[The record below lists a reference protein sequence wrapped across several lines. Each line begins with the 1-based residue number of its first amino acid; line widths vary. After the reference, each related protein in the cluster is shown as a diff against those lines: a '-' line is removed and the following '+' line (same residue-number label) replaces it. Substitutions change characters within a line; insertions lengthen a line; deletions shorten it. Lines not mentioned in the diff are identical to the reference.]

1 MERLDIT
8 AAPERPNIE
17 ASIHF
22 ARYAI
27 AKNLVKGKK
36 VLDLACGEGYGSF
49 LLKQAGADHVVGVDV
64 CLETVQRAQKAFGG
78 VGLEF
83 IAADASSIK
92 EIFPSGG
99 FDVVVSIETV
109 EHLAVPESFLKA
121 LACVAGSDAVIIVS
135 CPNDYWYFPDE
146 SLRNPHHLRKFRF
159 EEFQRITTAALGNNV
174 RWSLGTG
181 VFGFGSTPLSVPG
194 EFCRVPDSWMSYV
207 DAGGG
212 YLVSGESS
220 LGLSPSNCSYF
231 VGVWNAPTVSSGL
244 AVFPVSMDDYVSMV
258 EAQEGGL
265 RAARADSAELRLGL
279 DARTKDVETLR
290 SALSATQGERN
301 SLLAAVDSI
310 RADHAALQDALSASR
325 SERQSIEQSLQ
336 SFWMERGAVQEA
348 LDKSLVDNALV
359 KSALNA
365 TSASLDILNE
375 KLVLAQREKRQLGLR
390 LQAALVENETI
401 RDALFAVKAGAQ
413 AERNEREKAQAVF
426 DVKLN
431 SIHQNHRTLGLRFH
445 AVQSE
450 NEILRQGL
458 QSFKAESDLL
468 RQGLQ
473 SLQVES
479 DILRIGNSRYVRLRS
494 VIPEFV
500 RSFVAR
506 AIRSVRHR
514 KVG

>member
-64 CLETVQRAQKAFGG
+64 CSETVQRAQRAFGG

-121 LACVAGSDAVIIVS
+121 LAYVAGSDAVIIVS

-146 SLRNPHHLRKFRF
+146 SLHNPYHLRKFRF

-244 AVFPVSMDDYVSMV
+244 AVFPVSMDDYASMV

-265 RAARADSAELRLGL
+265 RAARADSAELRFGL

-290 SALSATQGERN
+290 SALSATQSERN
-301 SLLAAVDSI
+301 SLLDAVDLI
-310 RADHAALQDALSASR
+310 RADHADLQA
-325 SERQSIEQSLQ
+325 
-336 SFWMERGAVQEA
+336 
-348 LDKSLVDNALV
+348 
-359 KSALNA
+359 ALNA
-365 TSASLDILNE
+365 NSASLDILNE
-375 KLVLAQREKRQLGLR
+375 KLVLAQREKRQFGLR
-390 LQAALVENETI
+390 LQAALVENQTI
-401 RDALFAVKAGAQ
+401 RDALFAAQ

-426 DVKLN
+426 DVKWN

-450 NEILRQGL
+450 NEI
-458 QSFKAESDLL
+458 L

-514 KVG
+514 RVG